1 MPDNRK
7 FLLSDTVGF
16 VSKLPHNLIDSFK
29 ATLAEA
35 ANADLLIQVVDYSDE
50 NYPEMMAIT
59 EKTLREVG
67 ITNIP
72 MIEAYN
78 KADLREGTRY
88 PEINGQRLVYSARDK
103 RSLQALTDLIKANLF
118 GQDELWSKPLT
129 TRNTARALQPLLTR
143 FKKVSWHGLR

>member
-1 MPDNRK
+1 
-7 FLLSDTVGF
+7 
-16 VSKLPHNLIDSFK
+16 
-29 ATLAEA
+29 
-35 ANADLLIQVVDYSDE
+35 
-50 NYPEMMAIT
+50 MMAIT

-103 RSLQALTDLIKANLF
+103 RSLQALTDLIKANL
-118 GQDELWSKPLT
+118 LAKMK
-129 TRNTARALQPLLTR
+129 NTPT
-143 FKKVSWHGLR
+143 